1 MNLTQAP
8 IVGAELGPQI
18 TSPITSQ
25 ITSGAAPGTAPV
37 PALTGVV
44 ARWRGWVAI
53 ALIIVFALLGLS
65 RSMLEPSTGWRFKV
79 DASGEVAAE
88 STSGDGTRLSGI
100 RALRGAG
107 KTVALTPMLLVEA
120 SGLLH
125 LYAEQDQFHAKHKD
139 IWAILQ
145 APSIDIELTDGI
157 GKRTVTATVRP
168 KTLGEL
174 GFYFWLPWLLALLSM
189 SVGLAVWVYRPGD
202 RAAHLYA
209 VASVI
214 YAYTMILTGWTS
226 SRLLTQP
233 AWGWAELH
241 QLAHAIG
248 YFMISALCLLLARHP
263 TPLKL
268 PYFSW
273 LLAGWAA
280 IWMTVELARFTP
292 TIAIGYRLPTV
303 LLSLLLVLLL
313 LWQWTR
319 ARRDPVKLA
328 QIKWLGLIYI
338 GSFSLVFIGFG
349 SGVFGYN
356 FKLPM
361 VVGFGWQALLFLG
374 FVPLVTQIGL
384 FQLERWWATAWLWFL
399 GGLMVVLLDVLLL
412 AALPVS
418 QSNALL
424 FALAVGGWLYFPL
437 RQAIW
442 QRLGRGKLPQT
453 QDILP
458 DIVALIAARPRPGHS
473 LNPAWLS
480 LWERVFQPLRMRQ
493 EPATELAATAKVPVS
508 APVRVRVQVRAQ
520 GQEMWLSGAGYFS
533 DLLLTLPERG
543 RRLFRPHDQTRAE
556 EILRLVE
563 AGMASHQAFEQGARQ
578 ERQRIASDLHDDL
591 GATLLSIAQ
600 TSESGMEGVKKRGK
614 EGGKEG
620 RNSADHESGQSH
632 RKVASLARHAMDDL
646 RLSVRGL
653 TGSSS
658 PLEDTL
664 ADWRAESVSRLVA
677 AGIEPHW
684 LGHSVASE
692 VALSAPLAAQITRIL
707 REAVSNVIKH
717 SDASACHITVR
728 EDRGVLQLEIADN
741 GVGRG
746 HSPGVTTSDRSTG
759 GGGMGLPGMERRAR
773 KLGGTFVMTSAARE
787 GQDGLGGQSG
797 ENRTGDRSGFKVLVH
812 IPLHSAPDGFGEPAT
827 IYHDPSATIG
837 PT

>member
-8 IVGAELGPQI
+8 IVGADVRADVVPEIGPE
-18 TSPITSQ
+18 TG
-25 ITSGAAPGTAPV
+25 SGTVPEVAAAS
-37 PALTGVV
+37 ALAGVV

-53 ALIIVFALLGLS
+53 GLITLFALLGLS

-79 DASGEVAAE
+79 DANGEVVAE
-88 STSGDGTRLSGI
+88 PSSGDGARLSGV
-100 RALRGAG
+100 RALHAGG
-107 KTVALTPMLLVEA
+107 KTVLLTPMLLVEA

-125 LYAEQDQFHAKHKD
+125 LYAEQDEFHAAHQD
-139 IWAILQ
+139 IWAMLQ
-145 APSIDIELTDGI
+145 APSVDIELLDGVA
-157 GKRTVTATVRP
+157 KRTVAADVRS
-168 KTLGEL
+168 KTIGEL

-202 RAAHLYA
+202 RAANLYA

-214 YAYTMILTGWTS
+214 YAYTMLLTGWTS

-241 QLAHAIG
+241 QFAHAAG
-248 YFMISALCLLLARHP
+248 YVMVSALCLLLARHP
-263 TPLKL
+263 TPLRL

-273 LLAGWAA
+273 VLLAWGVV
-280 IWMTVELARFTP
+280 WMAVDLGRLSP
-292 TIAIGYRLPTV
+292 KIAIGYRLPTV
-303 LLSLLLVLLL
+303 LLSLLLVVLL
-313 LWQWTR
+313 LWQWR
-319 ARRDPVKLA
+319 VARRDPVKLA
-328 QIKWLGLIYI
+328 QLKWLGLIYI

-399 GGLMVVLLDVLLL
+399 GGLIVVLLDVLLL

-424 FALAVGGWLYFPL
+424 LSLAVGGWLYFPL

-442 QRLGRGKLPQT
+442 QRLGRGNLPQT

-458 DIVALIAARPRPGHS
+458 DIVALIAAQPSPGRS
-473 LNPAWLS
+473 LNPQWLG
-480 LWERVFQPLRMRQ
+480 LWERVFQPLKIRQ
-493 EPATELAATAKVPVS
+493 APSGPLDTA
-508 APVRVRVQVRAQ
+508 VQVRMQ
-520 GQEMWLSGAGYFS
+520 GQEMWLSGAGHFS
-533 DLLLTLPERG
+533 ALVVTLPERG

-556 EILRLVE
+556 EILRLIE
-563 AGMASHQAFEQGARQ
+563 AGMASHRAFEQGARQ
-578 ERQRIASDLHDDL
+578 ERLRIASDLHDDL

-600 TSESGMEGVKKRGK
+600 TSGDG
-614 EGGKEG
+614 
-620 RNSADHESGQSH
+620 NA
-632 RKVASLARHAMDDL
+632 AALARHAMDDL

-658 PLEDTL
+658 LLEEAM
-664 ADWRAESVSRLVA
+664 ADWRAESVSRLAA

-692 VALSAPLAAQITRIL
+692 AVLSAPLAAQITRIL

-717 SDASACHITVR
+717 SRASRCDLAVR
-728 EDRGVLQLEIADN
+728 EHAGLLQLEIADN
-741 GVGRG
+741 GVGLV
-746 HSPGVTTSDRSTG
+746 PGQASCGD
-759 GGGMGLPGMERRAR
+759 GMGLPGMERRAR
-773 KLGGTFVMTSAARE
+773 KLGGSFAIEPAALGGLRVGVQIPLQAASAAPAHH
-787 GQDGLGGQSG
+787 D
-797 ENRTGDRSGFKVLVH
+797 H
-812 IPLHSAPDGFGEPAT
+812 PLP
-827 IYHDPSATIG
+827 
-837 PT
+837 